1 MNLVKQLP
9 IGLSLA
15 CLMMMSSCSKEDAA
29 VTPAQQQEQGNIH
42 SSHKGVT
49 YVSPLFSPTIG
60 SVGKEVYPAG
70 WEAYSFGPGEADPLI
85 PAGTSSLTHLWGEGI
100 YPWEKP
106 LPPVPTAPNANSVI
120 TVSMYGSIND
130 ISYAGTKIKN
140 LTPGKKYT
148 ITFYVATTKLK
159 GAYTTPQQ
167 YANNMHVILNAKS
180 VQVSLKGKEATW
192 VPQTI
197 TFDAV
202 SNEAVFNFFPTGEIG
217 SYAYAHVFVDQ
228 NSIKELIFK
237 L

>member
-1 MNLVKQLP
+1 MNLVQKLP
-9 IGLSLA
+9 IGLGLA
-15 CLMMMSSCSKEDAA
+15 CLMMLNSCSKEDAA
-29 VTPAQQQEQGNIH
+29 VTPALQQEQENSY

-49 YVSPLFSPTIG
+49 YVSPLFSSTIG
-60 SVGKEVYPAG
+60 LVGKEVYPAG

-85 PAGTSSLTHLWGEGI
+85 PAGTSSLTNLWGENAS
-100 YPWEKP
+100 PWEKP
-106 LPPVPTAPNANSVI
+106 LPPVPTAPTANSVV
-120 TVSMYGSIND
+120 TVANYGSISD

-167 YANNMHVILNAKS
+167 YASNVLINLNAKA

-202 SNEAVFNFFPTGEIG
+202 SNEEVFNFFAAGGIG
-217 SYAYAHVFVDQ
+217 NSAYAHVFVDN
-228 NSIKELIFK
+228 NSIKEVIFK